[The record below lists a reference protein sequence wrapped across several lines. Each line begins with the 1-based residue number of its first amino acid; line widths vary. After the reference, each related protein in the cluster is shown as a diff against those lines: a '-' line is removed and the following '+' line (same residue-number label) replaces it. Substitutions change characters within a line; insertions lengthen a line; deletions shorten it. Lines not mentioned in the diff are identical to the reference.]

1 MYKLILKRFAY
12 TPMGTFGSMLMP
24 DGTKIFT
31 VEDAWR
37 ENKPNV
43 SCIPLGTYQCSPRF
57 YNRGGYPAIR
67 IEDVENRSHI
77 LIHRGNTE
85 LDVEGCIV
93 TGMKLGFI
101 NNRWAVAS
109 SKTAFD
115 IVVQNL
121 GDQHFELLIENF
133 DPSQDSYLSADG
145 ASMAMPQAPLPT
157 NMLHKFGVVTHSLAN
172 EDFEYVDSI
181 KGSNKEGTINAS
193 ASDLNSFKQSLK
205 DFDVSWYEGLGY
217 IKQTDGNTYKFFS
230 TALDV
235 QRGANDEPMCSLMPM
250 GETGFLNMAT
260 VLSPSADRLEKLRKK
275 LERAQ
280 SDNER
285 SLILSELD
293 LTVKRAALLL
303 NDRSGAKTT
312 LAEASP
318 SGTSPHS
325 AMFVTQLSAQDF
337 PLVNAALAGES
348 NLMTVEYDVEF
359 YFPKVL
365 HASLNAN
372 VAELKEH
379 LQERNLWLDGWDH
392 ALAKALVEEL
402 IDAQQ
407 IELCLP
413 ATGATDAERQQLKD
427 YLLSQLTD
435 WLEEQTQRE
444 GDEFDDLD
452 QSSSS
457 ELISFERTLE
467 VIETVELR
475 MTTDAADWK
484 VGGVE
489 FD

>member
-37 ENKPNV
+37 ENKPNI

-85 LDVEGCIV
+85 VDVEGCIV

-109 SKTAFD
+109 SRTAFD
-115 IVVQNL
+115 IVVKNL

-133 DPSQDSYLSADG
+133 DPSQDSYLHAGD
-145 ASMAMPQAPLPT
+145 ASMAALQAPLPASL
-157 NMLHKFGVVTHSLAN
+157 LHKYGVVTQSLAN

-181 KGSNKEGTINAS
+181 KSIDKKDSINNP
-193 ASDLNSFKQSLK
+193 ASDLNSFKQTLT
-205 DFDVSWYEGLGY
+205 DFDVSWHEGLGY
-217 IKQTDGNTYKFFS
+217 IKQTDGNSYKFFS
-230 TALDV
+230 TVLDV
-235 QRGANDEPMCSLMPM
+235 QRGANGEPMCSLMPM
-250 GETGFLNMAT
+250 GDTGFLNMAT
-260 VLSPSADRLEKLRKK
+260 VLSPSAKQLEKLRKK

-280 SDNER
+280 SDDER
-285 SLILSELD
+285 SLILSELG

-372 VAELKEH
+372 AAELKDH
-379 LQERNLWLDGWDH
+379 LRERNLWLDGWDS

-413 ATGATDAERQQLKD
+413 NKGASDAQRQQLKD
-427 YLLSQLTD
+427 YLLSQLSE
-435 WLEEQTQRE
+435 WLEQQAQSE
-444 GDEFDDLD
+444 GDELGDLD

-457 ELISFERTLE
+457 ELISLERTLE
-467 VIETVELR
+467 ISDTVTLR
-475 MTTDAADWK
+475 MTSDAADWK

>member
-1 MYKLILKRFAY
+1 VYKLILKRFAY
-12 TPMGTFGSMLMP
+12 TPMGTFGSMQMP

-43 SCIPLGTYQCSPRF
+43 SCIPLGSYHCSPRF

-109 SKTAFD
+109 SRAAFD
-115 IVVQNL
+115 IVVENL

-133 DPSQDSYLSADG
+133 DPSQDSYLSAGD
-145 ASMAMPQAPLPT
+145 ASMAASQAAIPASL
-157 NMLHKFGVVTHSLAN
+157 LQKHGVVTQSLAN

-181 KGSNKEGTINAS
+181 KGKDQQDSINS
-193 ASDLNSFKQSLK
+193 SSSELNSFKQTLR
-205 DFDVSWYEGLGY
+205 DFDVSWYEELGY
-217 IKQTDGNTYKFFS
+217 IKQADDNSYKFFS
-230 TALDV
+230 TDLDV

-250 GETGFLNMAT
+250 GDTGFLNMAT
-260 VLSPSADRLEKLRKK
+260 VLSPSAKQLEKLRKK
-275 LERAQ
+275 LERTQ
-280 SDNER
+280 SDDER
-285 SLILSELD
+285 SLILSELG

-312 LAEASP
+312 LAEVSP

-337 PLVNAALAGES
+337 PLVNAALAGELD
-348 NLMTVEYDVEF
+348 LMTVEYDVEF

-372 VAELKEH
+372 VAELKSH
-379 LQERNLWLDGWDH
+379 LQERNLWLDGWN
-392 ALAKALVEEL
+392 AELAKALFEEL
-402 IDAQQ
+402 IDAEQ
-407 IELCLP
+407 IELSLP
-413 ATGATDAERQQLKD
+413 TSGASDLERQRLKD
-427 YLLSQLTD
+427 YLLSQLAD
-435 WLEEQTQRE
+435 WLQQQAQSYD
-444 GDEFDDLD
+444 DESDDSE
-452 QSSSS
+452 QSSNS
-457 ELISFERTLE
+457 ELISLERTLE
-467 VIETVELR
+467 VSDTVALT